1 MLKRP
6 AAEQTALE
14 IVTLDQ
20 LVPKDHLLRKIDR
33 VIDFSFIHDLTAPLY
48 CADNG
53 RPPLD
58 PTLMFK
64 ALFVGYLF
72 GVRSERQLV
81 REIEV
86 NVAYRWFLR
95 LKLTDTVFDAS
106 TLSQNRRRRYQDE
119 TIAQGIFDR
128 IVEQAIRSGL
138 VDGTVL
144 YTDSTHLKANANKA
158 RFELAVVAK
167 SRADYW
173 DDLDAAIDEDRAAH
187 GKKPLKEKERQPV
200 EKETKVSRTDPDS
213 GYMVRD
219 GKPKGF
225 FYLDHRTVDAA
236 HAIIT
241 DTFTTA
247 ANVHDSIVYLG
258 RLDRQVE
265 RFGLDVAAVGLDAGY
280 ATPGIARGLEERA
293 IRGVTGYR
301 NPTPPKPGMMRK
313 SAFAYEPEADG
324 YRCPQAQLLVYAIT
338 DRTGYRHYKSDPTVC
353 RDCPLLASCTT
364 SANATRLITRH
375 VWQDARERNDANR
388 HTAWGKAIYR
398 RRKETVERSFADAKQ
413 LHGHRYARF
422 RSLVKVRVQCL
433 LAASAQNIKKIALC
447 LSPKPKQAFA

>member
-6 AAEQTALE
+6 APEQTVLE
-14 IVTLDQ
+14 MVTLDQ
-20 LVPKDHLLRKIDR
+20 LVPGDHLLRKIDR
-33 VIDFSFIHDLTAPLY
+33 VIDFSFIHDLTAALY

-64 ALFVGYLF
+64 ALFIGYLF

-95 LKLTDTVFDAS
+95 LKLTDKVFDAS

-119 TIAQGIFDR
+119 TIAQSIFDR
-128 IVEQAIRSGL
+128 IVEQAIGAGL

-144 YTDSTHLKANANKA
+144 YSDSTHLKANANKGKYD
-158 RFELAVVAK
+158 LAMVAK

-173 DDLDAAIDEDRAAH
+173 ADLDRAIDAERALH
-187 GKKPLKEKERQPV
+187 GQKPLKEKQRQPAV
-200 EKETKVSRTDPDS
+200 KETKVSRTDPDS

-241 DTFTTA
+241 DSYATPV
-247 ANVHDSIVYLG
+247 VHDSTVYLG

-265 RFGLDVAAVGLDAGY
+265 RFGFDVAATGLDAGY
-280 ATPGIARGLEERA
+280 ATAGIARGLEERN

-301 NPTPPKPGMMRK
+301 RPTPPKPGMMSP
-313 SAFAYEPEADG
+313 SAFEFQPAADG
-324 YRCPQAQLLVYAIT
+324 YRCPQGQLLAYATT
-338 DRTGYRHYKSDPTVC
+338 DRNGYRHYRSDPAIC
-353 RDCPLLASCTT
+353 RDCPLLASCT
-364 SANATRLITRH
+364 ANAKAQRTIVRH
-375 VWQDARERNDANR
+375 VWADAKERTDANR
-388 HTAWGKAIYR
+388 ITAWGKAIYR

-413 LHGHRYARF
+413 LFGHRYVRF
-422 RSLVKVRVQCL
+422 RGLTKTRIQCL
-433 LAASAQNIKKIALC
+433 LAAAAQNIKKIALC
-447 LSPKPKQAFA
+447 LWPKPAAA